1 MKVYILQYDDNFG
14 DVHKIEGVFAT
25 FERALEEKDKLIEF
39 MGIHNL
45 GGIYGIKAWP
55 VQE

>member
-14 DVHKIEGVFAT
+14 DVHKVEGVFAT
-25 FERALEEKDKLIEF
+25 FERALEEKDKLVKF
-39 MGIHNL
+39 MGAHNL